1 MRRFCTTAATV
12 TIPPR
17 KVLRQ
22 KHGNMKPL
30 VKEYRD
36 RNIELDTKAK
46 DMGLD
51 WRIIGAT

>member
-1 MRRFCTTAATV
+1 MRRFCTTAAAV
-12 TIPPR
+12 KPPR